1 MHDRR
6 NVVVMFLLIML
17 SFAIISE
24 VSAVSDAEADGTGSN
39 LSMKSADMANK
50 DIACERFGDGDIQ
63 NHDDDFGFDF
73 KSHDEQKSFDKTP
86 GDSGDN
92 RSNENLYK
100 HKMDIKPED
109 DGRLDNNT
117 GFDMFKPP
125 VNESFDMKH
134 KFDEPNGLM
143 DNKSIPP
150 QNGDLMD
157 DVVSKLIGMN
167 NISPNFK
174 NNQKS
179 PLNDKNNNESAPMD
193 HGDKNSSDLGNDDIK
208 KKSKVVKKSDKKH
221 KKAKTTKKT
230 SKKVKYHKKAKKANK
245 NLAKKS
251 IKERAKL

>member
-1 MHDRR
+1 
-6 NVVVMFLLIML
+6 
-17 SFAIISE
+17 
-24 VSAVSDAEADGTGSN
+24 
-39 LSMKSADMANK
+39 
-50 DIACERFGDGDIQ
+50 
-63 NHDDDFGFDF
+63 
-73 KSHDEQKSFDKTP
+73 
-86 GDSGDN
+86 
-92 RSNENLYK
+92 
-100 HKMDIKPED
+100 
-109 DGRLDNNT
+109 
-117 GFDMFKPP
+117 
-125 VNESFDMKH
+125 MKH

-179 PLNDKNNNESAPMD
+179 PLNDKNNNESAPMG
-193 HGDKNSSDLGNDDIK
+193 HGDKNSSDLGNDVIK